1 MYVFTTCL
9 NAGNNYAQIQRP
21 DTVVIFI
28 TEMNKT
34 IVILTVGESEGD
46 DFLLKQIRTFL

>member
-9 NAGNNYAQIQRP
+9 NAGNNSARIQRP
-21 DTVVIFI
+21 DTVIIFI
-28 TEMNKT
+28 AEINKT
-34 IVILTVGESEGD
+34 IVILTVGESDGD